1 MRLLLDVGNTRLKWA
16 QLADGRLAGRG
27 AVTHRD
33 ASPAEWLAPLD
44 AAAGRPEAIL
54 VANVAGPAVAHS
66 IGEWALE
73 RHGLRPRF
81 LHASPRAGGI
91 TNAYEHADAL
101 GVDRWLG
108 LVGAWRRV
116 RGPLVCV
123 AAGTALTVDAVDGQ
137 GLHLGGLIVPGYEL
151 MIEALLKRTSDI
163 APAMARAPAAADGM
177 FGRSTAAAVQLGA
190 LHALAALAA
199 RAVDAAAR
207 QCGAAPRVFI
217 GGGDAARVAPHLG
230 RPAEIAPDLVLEG
243 LAVMAGED

>member
-1 MRLLLDVGNTRLKWA
+1 MKLLIDVGNTRLKWA
-16 QLADGRLAGRG
+16 RLEAGRLDACGAATHRG
-27 AVTHRD
+27 A
-33 ASPAEWLAPLD
+33 APAEWLAALD
-44 AAAGRPEAIL
+44 ASARRPEAIL

-81 LHASPRAGGI
+81 LQASARAGGI
-91 TNAYEHADAL
+91 INAYQHPDAL

-116 RGPLVCV
+116 RGPLVCI
-123 AAGTALTVDAVDGQ
+123 AAGTAFTVDAVDASGH
-137 GLHLGGLIVPGYEL
+137 HLGGLIAPGYQL
-151 MIEALLKRTSDI
+151 MIDTLLRRTSEI
-163 APAMARAPAAADGM
+163 APGLARAPAAADGL
-177 FGRSTAAAVQLGA
+177 FGRNTAAAVELGA

-199 RAVDAAAR
+199 RSVESAEIRFQAS
-207 QCGAAPRVFI
+207 PRVFL
-217 GGGDAARVAPHLG
+217 GGGDAARIAPHLG